1 MSSDSRVSQT
11 HRSTRW
17 NALGRGLDAA
27 VRYGV
32 VVVLV
37 QQRWMGAYD
46 WGLFEGALL
55 ITGFLDLFVDL
66 GTGQTVVQRTEITQR
81 FSATI
86 FWFNLAVGV
95 VLSFLLF
102 LLAPLL
108 SSLIGIPECAPV
120 MRVLAPT
127 FVVASLGLVQRCLL
141 AREMDFGGISRVNAV
156 GALVYGATAL
166 FLAARGHGA
175 WGLATGLV
183 ASVCVQTIG
192 YWWLSPWRPSLE
204 FEKQHLKEI
213 YHFSSR
219 LMGANLTGYLL
230 NRIDRMLAARFLGTE
245 ALGVVGLARRIVVQP
260 ARLLPMVVVGTL
272 VPSLARV
279 KHSPAQFRA
288 RYERALAG
296 LAYLMAP
303 VLLGMVL
310 TADLWMNAKG
320 AAVDEQLSRLIW
332 LFLPF
337 ALCHALLSLAGPV
350 YVALG
355 RTDLMLRVGVAL
367 GTWLVIA
374 DLTALWLWNSPE
386 ALAAALS
393 LAMLTAFPFAVGVPL
408 RLAGSG
414 LVEGLR
420 GPMISVVCAAAMGG
434 AVGGVRLALETRSVS
449 WSVEL
454 AVVVL
459 TGVGAY
465 AALSLLLKP
474 RGAADLLFLIGAHRL
489 GARLAPR

>member
-1 MSSDSRVSQT
+1 MSQT
-11 HRSTRW
+11 TLD
-17 NALGRGLDAA
+17 ALECAGQGLDAA

-95 VLSFLLF
+95 ALSFLLF

-120 MRVLAPT
+120 MRVLAPI
-127 FVVASLGLVQRCLL
+127 VRGL
-141 AREMDFGGISRVNAV
+141 ARPRAAPACLHARWISRHHGVNAV

-183 ASVCVQTIG
+183 ASR
-192 YWWLSPWRPSLE
+192 LRPD
-204 FEKQHLKEI
+204 H
-213 YHFSSR
+213 R
-219 LMGANLTGYLL
+219 LLVVEPVAPVPRVREAAPEGDLPLL
-230 NRIDRMLAARFLGTE
+230 VAPHGGEPHGPPAEPHRPDARGRFLGTE

-279 KHSPAQFRA
+279 KHSPAQFRTSTS
-288 RYERALAG
+288 
-296 LAYLMAP
+296 AP
-303 VLLGMVL
+303 WQ
-310 TADLWMNAKG
+310 AWP
-320 AAVDEQLSRLIW
+320 I
-332 LFLPF
+332 
-337 ALCHALLSLAGPV
+337 
-350 YVALG
+350 
-355 RTDLMLRVGVAL
+355 
-367 GTWLVIA
+367 
-374 DLTALWLWNSPE
+374 
-386 ALAAALS
+386 
-393 LAMLTAFPFAVGVPL
+393 
-408 RLAGSG
+408 
-414 LVEGLR
+414 
-420 GPMISVVCAAAMGG
+420 
-434 AVGGVRLALETRSVS
+434 
-449 WSVEL
+449 
-454 AVVVL
+454 
-459 TGVGAY
+459 
-465 AALSLLLKP
+465 
-474 RGAADLLFLIGAHRL
+474 
-489 GARLAPR
+489 